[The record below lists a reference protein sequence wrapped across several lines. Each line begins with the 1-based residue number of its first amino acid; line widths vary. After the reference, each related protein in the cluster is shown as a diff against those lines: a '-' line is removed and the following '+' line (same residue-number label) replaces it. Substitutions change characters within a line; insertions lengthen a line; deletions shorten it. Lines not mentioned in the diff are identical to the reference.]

1 MTEQSGS
8 QTKGQGLRSETGDKR
23 SVFATINVSGAI
35 LTENSLFAMMGQFL
49 VSPMFSR
56 PPFAYAL
63 CAAIILACVFE
74 CATRICGNGD
84 AAAEMGRAVDVWSLR

>member
-8 QTKGQGLRSETGDKR
+8 QTKGQGLRSRIGDS

-63 CAAIILACVFE
+63 CGDYFLHRAFSNVQRVFAGM
-74 CATRICGNGD
+74 ATQRLKW
-84 AAAEMGRAVDVWSLR
+84 AER